1 MERKDIQVLAKKVA
15 DQIGRV
21 IVGKRDTVE
30 LLLTAMIARGHV
42 LLEDVPGTGKTV
54 MAKSLAKSLACGFSR
69 IQFTPDLLPSDVTG
83 LSVYDAR
90 KGEFEFKP
98 GPVFTN
104 VLLADEINRATP
116 RTQSALLECMEERQ
130 VTVDGVTRPLSEPFL
145 VVATQNPLETQG
157 TFPLPEAQLDRFL
170 MKLSP
175 GYPTTREALDILNR
189 FIEDN
194 PLAELTPVASAEE
207 IREAQRLFTG
217 AYVSEPV
224 REYIV
229 ALCEKT
235 REMPSVATGVS
246 PRGMLSLLRACQA
259 YALVKGRDFVT
270 PDDVKALAVPVLA
283 HRIILS
289 GLFGRSARAED
300 VVKESLAAI
309 TAPTESPERA

>member
-1 MERKDIQVLAKKVA
+1 MERKDIQALAKKVSE
-15 DQIGRV
+15 QIGRV

-54 MAKSLAKSLACGFSR
+54 MAKSLAKSLSCGFSR

-90 KGEFEFKP
+90 KGEFEFKS

-170 MKLSP
+170 MKLTP
-175 GYPTTREALDILNR
+175 GYPSTQEALDILNR

-194 PLAELTPVASAEE
+194 PLEELTPVASAEE
-207 IREAQRLFTG
+207 VRQAQRLFTG
-217 AYVSEPV
+217 AHVSEAV
-224 REYIV
+224 RAYIV

-235 REMPSVATGVS
+235 REIPSVATGVS
-246 PRGMLSLLRACQA
+246 PRGMLALLRACQA
-259 YALVKGRDFVT
+259 YALVRGRDFVT
-270 PDDVKALAVPVLA
+270 PDDVKTLAVPVLA

-289 GLFGRSARAED
+289 GLFGRSTQAED
-300 VVKESLAAI
+300 VVKEALDAI
-309 TAPTESPERA
+309 AAPTESAERT